1 MTKFFCNF
9 RISKH
14 HDLGIVLLEMV
25 TTMLLFFCLFQK
37 HRSVC
42 LVHWPA
48 KLLCQHVHGM
58 TRMKERGARA
68 GFGWRVMNHFCPCIT
83 LATATS
89 ELALPHQDIGIKE
102 VEAPEVCF
110 KDGVKKLSG

>member
-1 MTKFFCNF
+1 MP
-9 RISKH
+9 
-14 HDLGIVLLEMV
+14 VLAE
-25 TTMLLFFCLFQK
+25 
-37 HRSVC
+37 
-42 LVHWPA
+42 
-48 KLLCQHVHGM
+48 
-58 TRMKERGARA
+58 
-68 GFGWRVMNHFCPCIT
+68 VMNHFCPCIT